1 MRTKRQL
8 LEDFDSSIKDI
19 QQFIDNANYNGGMH
33 FEARLK
39 LVENQVQDLYWLVRQ
54 VLNHL
59 PESETQKVVKDE
71 SAV

>member
-1 MRTKRQL
+1 MRTKQQL

-59 PESETQKVVKDE
+59 PETETQNEQQQENTV
-71 SAV
+71 